1 MDYIPFEL
9 ISMVSTYMIKPAYKI
24 VDWLPLN
31 RNDWIRRLPQHFH
44 DIIYDNLMNNQLE
57 INNTF
62 HSFTSF
68 HKEIRKVLYDEKT
81 YLCYKIYIEKIPKE
95 TIKDELII
103 SYIIC
108 SYPDIDNNIHIQY
121 PHLGVIDIETT
132 YEKRMR
138 KAHNIDIF

>member
-57 INNTF
+57 LNDTF
-62 HSFTSF
+62 QNFTLF
-68 HKEIRKVLYDEKT
+68 HKRIRIVLHDENT
-81 YLCYKIYIEKIPKE
+81 YLHYKTCIEKIAKE
-95 TIKDELII
+95 TIKDELMT

-121 PHLGVIDIETT
+121 PHLGVIDIKTT
-132 YEKRMR
+132 YEKQMR

>member
-62 HSFTSF
+62 QSFTSF

-81 YLCYKIYIEKIPKE
+81 YLCYKTCIEKIAKE
-95 TIKDELII
+95 TKDELMT